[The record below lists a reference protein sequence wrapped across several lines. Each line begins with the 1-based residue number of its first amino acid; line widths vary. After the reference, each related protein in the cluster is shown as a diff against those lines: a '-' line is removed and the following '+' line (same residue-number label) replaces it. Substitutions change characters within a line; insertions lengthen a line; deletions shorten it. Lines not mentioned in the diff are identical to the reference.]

1 MSQLTLAFKAAIDAF
16 NACHNAGDYS
26 GLQRYMDPNAKMK
39 EVDPPH
45 KEHHTSANVIAYLC
59 EKQPPF
65 LPRFSPDYNKLK
77 ETPQDSDNATSA
89 SVDGPATYQ
98 DCSTGNANGNPDP
111 ISVTLHY
118 EFTRP
123 DTHSPWLITL
133 ASAK

>member
-1 MSQLTLAFKAAIDAF
+1 MSQLTVAFKAAIDAF
-16 NACHNAGDYS
+16 NLCNNAGDYS

-45 KEHHTSANVIAYLC
+45 KEHHSSAEVIAYLS
-59 EKQPPF
+59 KTQPQY
-65 LPRFSPDYNKLK
+65 LPRFSPDYSKLK

-123 DTHSPWLITL
+123 DTQSPWLITL

>member
-1 MSQLTLAFKAAIDAF
+1 MSQLTVAFKAAIDAF
-16 NACHNAGDYS
+16 NLCNNAGDYS
-26 GLQRYMDPNAKMK
+26 GLAGYMDPNAKMK

-45 KEHHTSANVIAYLC
+45 KQHHPSANVIAYLC
-59 EKQPPF
+59 NTQPQY
-65 LPRFSPDYNKLK
+65 LPRFYPDYNKLK

-98 DCSTGNANGNPDP
+98 DCSTGNANGNPVKIP
-111 ISVTLHY
+111 VTLHY

-123 DTHSPWLITL
+123 DTHSPWLIAL